1 MDEDGSALML
11 LEAER
16 ASLGGLS
23 RDLSVLYEAR
33 SSGDV
38 VFKFPAE
45 GDELEERAHRC
56 ELGCLRSP
64 ARVAGAT
71 LRCAAERAFADC
83 SPRPRTHLRRLIL
96 GVRSKYFAAL
106 MARLEDLSAPIVV
119 TDFSH
124 SIFQQVL
131 KWVYTGA

>member
-1 MDEDGSALML
+1 MADEDGSALL
-11 LEAER
+11 AEAER

-23 RDLSVLYEAR
+23 RDFSVLYEAR

-56 ELGCLRSP
+56 APGCCGRRRRRGSQLSAALGSALLLT
-64 ARVAGAT
+64 V
-71 LRCAAERAFADC
+71 
-83 SPRPRTHLRRLIL
+83 SPRSHTHLRRLIL

-106 MARLEDLSAPIVV
+106 MARLADLSAPIVV
-119 TDFSH
+119 TDLSH
-124 SIFQQVL
+124 YIFQQVL